1 MTDSKWV
8 KIGDRL
14 IYRRTPV
21 AVESKRS
28 DLAMPMIRSDRIE
41 PVQSMADGKVY
52 DTASGLARSHAGF
65 EQAERF
71 DPNNVKAPPSRSIT
85 HEQAADVA
93 DKATNMLSQGYKP
106 DVVDRNF

>member
-1 MTDSKWV
+1 MTGSSWV

-21 AVESKRS
+21 SVESKRS
-28 DLAMPMIRSDRIE
+28 DLAMPMIRSDRIS

-52 DTASGLARSHAGF
+52 DTASGLARSHEGF
-65 EQAERF
+65 ETVGRF
-71 DPNNVKAPPSRSIT
+71 NPDNVKAPPSRSIT
-85 HEQAADVA
+85 NAQAAEVA
-93 DKATNMLSQGYKP
+93 DQATNMLSQGYKP

>member
-1 MTDSKWV
+1 MVESSWI

-28 DLAMPMIRSDRIE
+28 DLAMPMIRSDRIS

-52 DTASGLARSHAGF
+52 DTASGIARSHEGF
-65 EQAERF
+65 QQAERF
-71 DPNNVKAPPSRSIT
+71 DPNSVKVPPSRSIT
-85 HEQAADVA
+85 NAQAADVA
-93 DKATNMLSQGYKP
+93 DQATNMLSQGYKP